1 MKMEKLRSR
10 NQEFGFGRIKKEYM
24 YGELAVGCTDMSID
38 MFISV
43 FIHTHAHTHISESA
57 YLLCL
62 QFMHSSC
69 PSNAKHTLFEPLC
82 LCSHF
87 LLEY

>member
-1 MKMEKLRSR
+1 MKMEKLRSG

-43 FIHTHAHTHISESA
+43 FIHTHAHTHTFLKVLTSCA
-57 YLLCL
+57 Y
-62 QFMHSSC
+62 SSC
-69 PSNAKHTLFEPLC
+69 TLRAPAMLNTPCLNLC
-82 LCSHF
+82 AFAHIFC
-87 LLEY
+87 

>member
-1 MKMEKLRSR
+1 MKMEKLRSG

-43 FIHTHAHTHISESA
+43 FIHTHAPISLHLGLMVNSF
-57 YLLCL
+57 Y
-62 QFMHSSC
+62 
-69 PSNAKHTLFEPLC
+69 
-82 LCSHF
+82 
-87 LLEY
+87 

>member
-1 MKMEKLRSR
+1 ME
-10 NQEFGFGRIKKEYM
+10 IKSLVLEGLKSKECV
-24 YGELAVGCTDMSID
+24 YGELAVGCTDISID

-43 FIHTHAHTHISESA
+43 FMHTHISESA
-57 YLLCL
+57 YLLYL

-69 PSNAKHTLFEPLC
+69 PSSTKHTLFEPLC
-82 LCSHF
+82 ICLHF